1 MEFVETIV
9 IDAYLPTVSTIYSQE
24 YSYFLVNQESEHNSN
39 AVEQASFG
47 AYSNHSTNTVNS
59 YIKSTVT

>member
-24 YSYFLVNQESEHNSN
+24 GYVRLFL
-39 AVEQASFG
+39 
-47 AYSNHSTNTVNS
+47 
-59 YIKSTVT
+59 

>member
-39 AVEQASFG
+39 AVEQTSFG

-59 YIKSTVT
+59 YIKSTVA